1 MIFHQMIR
9 RGVGYRKERM
19 EKNDK
24 ESKGILYR
32 IRNQNWNSVWI
43 KDLPMLYYLILDDES
58 I

>member
-1 MIFHQMIR
+1 MRFHQMIR

-24 ESKGILYR
+24 ESQGILYR

-43 KDLPMLYYLILDDES
+43 KDLPKLYY
-58 I
+58 